1 MLKNETESLHAFL
14 GKIGL
19 NGVAPAGGPGS
30 LGNELISKPTVSN
43 SSAGDNAN
51 ASREASTESSTVAG

>member
-1 MLKNETESLHAFL
+1 M
-14 GKIGL
+14 GM
-19 NGVAPAGGPGS
+19 NGVAPTGAPGG

-51 ASREASTESSTVAG
+51 ASREASTESSAVA